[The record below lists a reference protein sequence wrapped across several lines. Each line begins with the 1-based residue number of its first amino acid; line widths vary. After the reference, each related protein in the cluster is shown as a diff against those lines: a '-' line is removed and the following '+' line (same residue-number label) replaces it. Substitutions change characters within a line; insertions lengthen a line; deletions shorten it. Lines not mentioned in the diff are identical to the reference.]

1 MREEKSPNQQKSKKK
16 RVHQG
21 EVYMVVISD
30 TVGSEQDL
38 RGRPCIIVQ
47 NEVGNEHSKTTII
60 VPLTKRRK
68 RNLPTHY
75 LLKKEDYPFL
85 GYDSLVLAEQIRCI
99 DSKARFLERKIGEL
113 KEEDIQ
119 EIIKIIYNNF
129 V

>member
-1 MREEKSPNQQKSKKK
+1 
-16 RVHQG
+16 
-21 EVYMVVISD
+21 MVAISD

-38 RGRPCIIVQ
+38 RGRPCVIVQ

-113 KEEDIQ
+113 KEEDIR